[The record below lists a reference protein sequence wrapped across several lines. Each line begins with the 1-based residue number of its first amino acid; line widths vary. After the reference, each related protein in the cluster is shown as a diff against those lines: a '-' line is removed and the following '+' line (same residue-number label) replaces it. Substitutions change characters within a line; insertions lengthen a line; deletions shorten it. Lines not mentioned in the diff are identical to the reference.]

1 MAPLWLR
8 TGEDGRVWAQVAVET
23 IPSLLGF
30 SIGGMAITLAFSNSQ
45 IFNAVIQGGK
55 KDSLFVKT
63 IANFFHFILVQT
75 IALLAAILC
84 KSYSS
89 NILSFFG
96 FWVFC
101 YGILAALVAS
111 GMLLQTA
118 RVFNVAGAI
127 KPKNVEK
134 EE

>member
-1 MAPLWLR
+1 KALFCSPYIYVALVLAAPMVPLWMK
-8 TGEDGRVWAQVAVET
+8 TGEDGRVWAQVAVEV

-45 IFNAVIQGGK
+45 IFKAVIQGGK

-75 IALLAAILC
+75 LALLLAIFC

-89 NILSFFG
+89 GILSF
-96 FWVFC
+96 
-101 YGILAALVAS
+101 
-111 GMLLQTA
+111 
-118 RVFNVAGAI
+118 
-127 KPKNVEK
+127 
-134 EE
+134 

>member
-1 MAPLWLR
+1 MVPLWMK
-8 TGEDGRVWAQVAVET
+8 TGEDGRVWAQVAVEV

-45 IFNAVIQGGK
+45 IFKAVIQGGK

-75 IALLAAILC
+75 LALLLAIFC
-84 KSYSS
+84 KAYSS
-89 NILSFFG
+89 TVLSFFG
-96 FWVFC
+96 FWFFC
-101 YGILAALVAS
+101 YGILIALATS

-118 RVFNVAGAI
+118 RVFNAAGAI
-127 KPKNVEK
+127 KLKDGDKK
-134 EE
+134 E